1 MLGQI
6 EFENYENL
14 AKTMPQKAASAW
26 SGAEIDKLVGAKY
39 IPIAYIGNQPVRG
52 TNHWFVAQM
61 TLFTANPE
69 KRIVTLA
76 INEFNGV
83 FTLIPTS
90 INGINF
96 TV

>member
-1 MLGQI
+1 MLGAI
-6 EFENYENL
+6 EFENFDNL
-14 AKTMPQKAASAW
+14 SKTMPQKAASAW
-26 SGAEIDKLVGAKY
+26 SAVDEMKIVGAGYK
-39 IPIAYIGNQPVRG
+39 PIAYIGSQPVRG
-52 TNHWFVAQM
+52 TNHWFIAQM

-76 INEFNGV
+76 VNEFNGNYTV
-83 FTLIPTS
+83 IPTS